1 MGSEGRF
8 APLYIGYDDGNEK
21 YDPVLSVF
29 KRREDGGYILV
40 KNFSGSDAMDMYTLL
55 TDGVRKEA
63 N

>member
-40 KNFSGSDAMDMYTLL
+40 KNFSGSDAINVYDLL
-55 TDGVRKEA
+55 TDGERKEA